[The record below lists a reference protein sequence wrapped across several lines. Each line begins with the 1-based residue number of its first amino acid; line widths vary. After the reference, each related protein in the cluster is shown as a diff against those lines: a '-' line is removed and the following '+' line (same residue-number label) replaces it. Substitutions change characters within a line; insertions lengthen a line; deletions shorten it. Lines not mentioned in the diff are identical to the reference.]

1 MTTELPLLENAVFYS
16 MERPL
21 IKGERY
27 EKYFYKNASDMKI
40 TLYKKRKNKEFP
52 GEFDYF
58 DTGFQ
63 LYKNKYNMYV
73 ETDDISK
80 KLSFKKKYNVPVHS
94 LTISNTDTLYEIKS
108 LPKELLVFM
117 LYGGMDFINFKVNI
131 IPKNI
136 ISMRFL
142 ASAFPFNGA
151 DLSKLKKLKYFFVMS
166 KHLVVLPKFPKSIE
180 YVYIRG
186 SNLSFHPSVA
196 FKHFKLKDYPNLK
209 GIVLKDTGLS
219 KKDIPRDI
227 LVAKKSKKI
236 KVYIE
241 ED

>member
-1 MTTELPLLENAVFYS
+1 MTTELPLLENAEFYS
-16 MERPL
+16 MESPL
-21 IKGERY
+21 INEDLH

-40 TLYKKRKNKEFP
+40 TTYKKVKSKEFP
-52 GEFDYF
+52 GEINYF

-63 LYKNKYNMYV
+63 LYKNKYNMYS
-73 ETDDISK
+73 ETNDISK
-80 KLSFKKKYNVPVHS
+80 KLIFNKKYKVPVHS
-94 LTISNTDTLYEIKS
+94 LTINSQPLYEIKS
-108 LPKELLVFM
+108 LPKDLLVFW
-117 LYGGMDFINFKVNI
+117 LQGGMDFINFKVNI

-136 ISMRFL
+136 ISMKFL
-142 ASAFPFNGA
+142 WSAFPFNGA
-151 DLSKLKKLKYFFVMS
+151 DLSKLKKLKYFFVNS

-219 KKDIPRDI
+219 KKDIPKDI